1 MNAFASSVLVTL
13 ANTIV
18 VSDVQFSN
26 ADSSTVVK
34 SELALSITL
43 ESPEVVLF
51 ITVNDVQPLNASFLI
66 VVILLDK
73 TTVVSDV
80 QPLKAYEETNVKVS
94 GSVIDVRPLF
104 SNTPFLSVEPA
115 ALPSVVTSGK
125 LMLVKE
131 LHP

>member
-1 MNAFASSVLVTL
+1 MLVTL

-34 SELALSITL
+34 PELALSITL

-73 TTVVSDV
+73 TTVASDV

-115 ALPSVVTSGK
+115 ALPSVVTLGK